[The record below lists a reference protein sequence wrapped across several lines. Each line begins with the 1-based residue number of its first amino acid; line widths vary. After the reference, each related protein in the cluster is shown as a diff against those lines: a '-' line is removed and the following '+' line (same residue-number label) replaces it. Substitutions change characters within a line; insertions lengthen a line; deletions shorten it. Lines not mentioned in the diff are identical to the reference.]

1 MGGIARMQRKEM
13 DKFVQYWEDLFEEF
27 PEARRRASAAMG
39 EAAKKHLDRQIGR
52 SGFRGGADYTVRS
65 WQELRLGSEGG
76 YAAIS
81 PTKGIEL
88 HQPAGRRGPKTWRG
102 GKVTSSMVTRW
113 QERGYGTRQP
123 APGSSRAWSRVK
135 NGNVHVRDK
144 KDYVKAKQFYSFTKL
159 RAFDIALKA
168 AGQVMERIAW
178 SDEYMA
184 HLKQEFDL
192 E

>member
-27 PEARRRASAAMG
+27 PEARRRASEAMG

-81 PTKGIEL
+81 PIKGIVL
-88 HQPAGRRGPKTWRG
+88 HQPAGLRKPKTWRG
-102 GKVTSSMVTRW
+102 KEVTSSMVTRW

-123 APGSSRAWSRVK
+123 APGSSRAWSSVK
-135 NGNVHVRDK
+135 SGKVRLCTNMP
-144 KDYVKAKQFYSFTKL
+144 YVKGKQFYSFTKL

-168 AGQVMERIAW
+168 AGQVLERIAW